1 MNHFKFLN
9 SNVIGDIQIS
19 ETTKRI
25 FILKIKV
32 LCITHIASEKKWL
45 SQ

>member
-9 SNVIGDIQIS
+9 ISVIGDIQIS

-32 LCITHIASEKKWL
+32 LCITHIANEKNG
-45 SQ
+45 

>member
-9 SNVIGDIQIS
+9 ISVIGDIQIS
-19 ETTKRI
+19 KTTESI

-32 LCITHIASEKKWL
+32 LCITHIANEVNG
-45 SQ
+45 